1 MKSISEFDLKVLGN
15 TFIPN
20 IFKIKIINKLSIED
34 IIFHQKK
41 FCPNLGL
48 LDGNYLLKLGLKY
61 RKREILE
68 YFKSFDVDDTVNFSV
83 LKSILIIDEHLNNYI
98 IKVLDISVIDKLISG
113 NINSDETFKRIC
125 RLRKNDVYA
134 LINTAIKDNRYQDYV
149 SYCTPDRLKEYII
162 KKVDINYLIL
172 DLTST
177 NSTLT
182 KTILK
187 YRKKDIVEYVNL
199 NSNNI
204 PELENLLKMD
214 LPKEVYKML
223 LEKFPIDNRMISYIF
238 LHCSTDLK
246 DLLFLLY
253 PDKVY
258 AWVDEFLIGDKHFDI
273 IQLRYNKLT
282 SYIVNKLNL
291 EQLDDVIK
299 GNLTIYYS
307 DFINELFKVRK
318 EDIISIIT
326 ENVSLDNS
334 KIIDYLSLKLPENIL
349 KSIMSCIDVNE
360 NILNIILKN
369 GNSSVIENVFKIYK
383 NELLLIINK
392 NSKTDRIAF
401 LDKYLRQYAYPITL
415 QIELLKDL
423 TDEEIIYIMSQGV
436 FGYALKDKIYE
447 LYKDRINKIYSN
459 LLLSDIEKATT
470 IFKNSAITDF
480 RSDIINNYDFKYLRY
495 FLDEMNE
502 TEKEKLYKKFP
513 RELKEMLRAE
523 YSNDLLEFIKRRVLD
538 CNSVVLTLSL
548 KLLTYDDI
556 IFALKN
562 NIDFKYY
569 YNEKLNKLMESA
581 IKNKAND
588 IKNSPY
594 DECLIFLKSL
604 REKFDDL
611 FIVFLNSI
619 ELDDDFLH
627 KLFIERGLSDKQKD
641 ILFKMKCNDILRI
654 VKNKLLND
662 KVDPIEYIQKGT
674 PDDVLELALS
684 YIEKDRVINLLN
696 DPNFINRKSIG
707 KSFALKL
714 AIIVNVNK
722 ENVQEVEN
730 LVKYYSK
737 DIYEFIN
744 NYEKIYSFLKLSS
757 IDVSKFWQYSLNTS
771 YNFISDIV
779 KIYEDDLD
787 MFLRVKD
794 ILFTYVYDDNN
805 KYSYQS
811 FVNIIK
817 NYSRYKKLCIS
828 LTEVENLGAINFNN
842 IKLLFN
848 QDKLIPNI
856 NMYNDCGN
864 IINVIKDEYMTMLKK
879 CSSIDEYKDT
889 LLQLLFNHNIKSVEE
904 MLNNYGKVS
913 DLLQLKY
920 YNLHNKEVLDKI
932 DCVIPYT
939 ELMEEILYCDDINA
953 LKRTIDDTINNINSI
968 LVDFNYTNYDDLM
981 RELYAIEMDMNLSK
995 VGYNVDVDSVK
1006 LEEKSKLYGVD
1017 IYDFR
1022 DKQYALLAHVLSDSE
1037 NIDDLI
1043 QGNSSGTFNFI
1054 SLSAISHRMQSYYY
1068 GAKNMI
1074 FGYDEMPNSNFVCS
1088 SDSNMGTNYSITKN
1102 STEMTPIN
1110 RKQRGLLEVSDTDSN
1125 SEILSLR
1132 EGMKPKYIICPGRLP
1147 SSEELRCALKYN
1159 LKIVLTQEINE
1170 TILSPKPIN
1179 KLVEPKPKVSKEYLI
1194 EFRNKVIK
1202 TGNKNKVAVIT
1213 DAHGI
1218 LEPTLAVL
1226 EDIRKKGITKIY
1238 SLGDNI
1244 GTGSNPSEVLDILN
1258 HYGVKSI
1265 KGNHELYLID
1275 GVDEYKKHLIE
1286 TGAYEEETINTSW
1299 TRDNLTSEQVVDISK
1314 YDNYVELD
1322 VAGNKVLLCH
1332 YLYDYNENKPLYDIT
1347 KYDLVIQGH
1356 KHFQAQS
1363 GKVVTLKAIGIGN
1376 KSNDDIGSATYMIID
1391 LNDKE
1396 HPYEIIN
1403 VPYAYKN
1410 SINDENVSS
1419 NNCKQKIINW
1429 IGK

>member
-1 MKSISEFDLKVLGN
+1 MKSISEFDLKILSN
-15 TFIPN
+15 IFIPDV
-20 IFKIKIINKLSIED
+20 FKIKIINKLSIED
-34 IIFHQKK
+34 IILYQEKI
-41 FCPNLGL
+41 CPELSSG
-48 LDGNYLLKLGLKY
+48 GYLLKLGLKY
-61 RKREILE
+61 RKQEILK
-68 YFKSFDVDDTVNFSV
+68 YFKSFNVDDLVNLFA
-83 LKSILIIDEHLNNYI
+83 LKSIFRIDEHLNNYVI
-98 IKVLDISVIDKLISG
+98 RVLDISVIDKLISG
-113 NINSDETFKRIC
+113 NIDNNETFKRIY
-125 RLRKNDVYA
+125 RLRKNDVYT
-134 LINTAIKDNRYQDYV
+134 LINTAIKNNSYQDYIN
-149 SYCTPDRLKEYII
+149 YYTPNRLKEYII

-172 DLTST
+172 DLTYT
-177 NSTLT
+177 NSTLI

-187 YRKKDIVEYVNL
+187 YRKKDIAEYVSL

-204 PELENLLKMD
+204 IELENLLKME
-214 LPKEVYKML
+214 LPEEVYKML
-223 LEKFPIDNRMISYIF
+223 LEKFPIDNRIVSYIF
-238 LHCSTDLK
+238 LHCSTSLK
-246 DLLFLLY
+246 NQLFLLY

-258 AWVDEFLIGDKHFDI
+258 AWVDELLIGDKYFDI
-273 IQLRYNKLT
+273 IKLRCNKLT

-291 EQLDDVIK
+291 KQLDNVIK
-299 GNLTIYYS
+299 NNLMIYYS
-307 DFINELFKVRK
+307 DFINELVKVRK
-318 EDIISIIT
+318 KDIIAIVK

-334 KIIDYLSLKLPENIL
+334 KIIDYLSLKLPENL
-349 KSIMSCIDVNE
+349 LNSIMPCIDVNE
-360 NILNIILKN
+360 NMLNIILEN
-369 GNSSVIENVFKIYK
+369 GNSSVIENVFKIYR

-401 LDKYLRQYAYPITL
+401 LDKYLKQYAYPIDL

-423 TDEEIIYIMSQGV
+423 TDEEIIYIMSQSF

-447 LYKDRINKIYSN
+447 LYKNTINDIYSN
-459 LLLSDIEKATT
+459 LLSSDIEKAIT
-470 IFKNSAITDF
+470 IFKNSNITDF
-480 RSDIINNYDFKYLRY
+480 RLDIINNYDFKYLRY

-502 TEKEKLYKKFP
+502 TEKEKLYKRFP
-513 RELKEMLRAE
+513 RELKEMLRTE
-523 YSNDLLEFIKRRVLD
+523 YSNDLLEFIKRRILD
-538 CNSVVLTLSL
+538 CNNIVLTLSL

-569 YNEKLNKLMESA
+569 YNEKLNKLMEFA

-594 DECLIFLKSL
+594 DECLILLKSL

-641 ILFKMKCNDILRI
+641 ILFKMKSNDILRI

-662 KVDPIEYIQKGT
+662 EVDPIEYIQKGT

-684 YIEKDRVINLLN
+684 YIEKDRVISLLN
-696 DPNFINRKSIG
+696 DPDFINRKSIG
-707 KSFALKL
+707 KSFSLKL
-714 AIIVNVNK
+714 AIIANVNK
-722 ENVQEVEN
+722 DNVPV
-730 LVKYYSK
+730 VKELIKCYSK
-737 DIYEFIN
+737 DIYELIN
-744 NYEKIYSFLKLSS
+744 NYEKIYSFLKLNS
-757 IDVSKFWQYSLNTS
+757 IDVSKFWQYSLNTN
-771 YNFISDIV
+771 YNFISDII

-794 ILFTYVYDDNN
+794 ILFTYVYDNN
-805 KYSYQS
+805 HKYSYKN

-828 LTEVENLGAINFNN
+828 LTEIEDLDTINFNN

-848 QDKLIPNI
+848 QDKVIQNI
-856 NMYNDCGN
+856 NGYNDCDN
-864 IINVIKDEYMTMLKK
+864 IINVIKNEYMTMLKK
-879 CSSIDEYKDT
+879 CLSIDEYKDV

-920 YNLHNKEVLDKI
+920 YNLHNKEVLNKI

-968 LVDFNYTNYDDLM
+968 LVDFNYTNYDELM

-995 VGYNVDVDSVK
+995 VGYNGDVDSVK

-1068 GAKNMI
+1068 HARNMI
-1074 FGYDEMPNSNFVCS
+1074 FGYDEMPSSNFVCS

-1102 STEMTPIN
+1102 SIEMTPIN

-1147 SSEELRCALKYN
+1147 SSEELRYALKYN

-1322 VAGNKVLLCH
+1322 VADNKVLLCH

-1347 KYDLVIQGH
+1347 KYDLVVQGH
-1356 KHFQAQS
+1356 KHFQDQY

-1376 KSNDDIGSATYMIID
+1376 KSNDDIGNATYMIID